1 MKIADVLKT
10 VLPAAVILFAG
21 CQDDDI
27 VVNTDNTDD
36 NREIEIAAPA
46 GEITYEIADLLADL
60 DNEYVFVDEQ
70 GLVNVSY
77 DQTVDIEWETLVSIP
92 DVSESWSFS
101 PTEGIPFPSSQLKAA
116 ANVSFTEKVRLNN
129 RDDVRYDSLNMDNG
143 LLVAQL
149 RFPPGTTGTASVT
162 IPEVTDNGT
171 PLTYTFDVTET
182 TYVFDINEDLSG
194 MQVEPSQ
201 APDSS
206 YLSVITAMDLTNVAV
221 GDVALDFQLTNM
233 QPGMTFGYFGNQTS
247 PVRSE
252 ELVFDVFDDL
262 ELLEEQSIEFGNV
275 FLNLEVNSGIG
286 VPFNVRVEN
295 MNFYMEDGTP
305 YSEPLTVDGNPFIDM
320 TLEAAT
326 YANPVEPTTTSLR
339 INKETPS
346 NIVDIVNSYPRRMEF
361 DVFSESNPTQDP
373 QTFNFMGPDNV
384 LNGTMNVVLPAYFKT
399 SAYNRTDT
407 VDFDFNDMVGEDDED
422 VRELQ
427 EFTVYFDFFSKI
439 PVDISAGAYVIDG
452 NGNKIDDLLEA
463 STSVIAA
470 GVPDGETGKVTEA
483 KQTTFTITVSG
494 DQIDQF
500 LDQNAMNIVI
510 ETDFNTGGDDYIRI
524 YEDMDFRAVVSFEG
538 TGKIPSF

>member
-10 VLPAAVILFAG
+10 IVPAAALLLAG

-27 VVNTDNTDD
+27 IVNTDTTDD

-46 GEITYEIADLLADL
+46 GEITYEIADLLDDL

-92 DVSESWSFS
+92 DVNETWSFS
-101 PTEGIPFPSSQLKAA
+101 PSDGIPFPSPQLKAA

-129 RDDVRYDSLNMDNG
+129 RDDVRYDSLTMANG
-143 LLVAQL
+143 ILSAQL
-149 RFPPGTTGTASVT
+149 RFPYGTTGTASVT
-162 IPEVTDNGT
+162 IPEVTNNGS
-171 PLTYTFDVTET
+171 PLTYSFMVNGTQYE
-182 TYVFDINEDLSG
+182 FDIYEDISD
-194 MQVEPSQ
+194 MDVEPSQ
-201 APDSS
+201 ATDSS

-221 GDVALDFQLTNM
+221 GDVALDFRLTNM

-247 PVRSE
+247 PVRHE
-252 ELVFDVFDDL
+252 ELVFDIFDELDVL
-262 ELLEEQSIEFGNV
+262 EDQSIEFGNV
-275 FLNLEVNSGIG
+275 FLDVEVNSGIG

-305 YSEPLTVDGNPFIDM
+305 YSEPLTVEGNPFIDL
-320 TLEAAT
+320 TLDAAT
-326 YANPVEPTTTSLR
+326 YANPIEPTTTTFHVSGD
-339 INKETPS
+339 NS
-346 NIVDIVNSYPRRMEF
+346 NIVDIVNAYPRRMEF
-361 DVFSESNPTQDP
+361 DVFSESNPSQDP

-384 LNGTMNVVLPAYFKT
+384 LNGTMNVVLPAYFRT
-399 SAYNRTDT
+399 SSYSRTDT
-407 VDFDFNDMVGEDDED
+407 VDFDFNDIVGEDDED

-439 PVDISAGAYVIDG
+439 PVDISASAYVIDG

-470 GVPDGETGKVTEA
+470 GVPDETTGKVTDAE
-483 KQTTFTITVSG
+483 QTTFTITVSG
-494 DQIDQF
+494 DQINQF

-510 ETDFNTGGDDYIRI
+510 ETDFDTGGDDYIRI